1 MNPLPSNWVDEIFR
15 RFHGRFGNRFLAE
28 YSTGRVGKSG
38 HDEGLENA
46 KRVWADELAG
56 FSPDEIKRGLS
67 AQYEYLPDCDKFK
80 SACRPAIAT
89 EYAFYEAVD
98 QMRLRSENKDKW
110 SSAAIYWAAV
120 ELGNDLHNFP
130 YQSIQWRWKTAY
142 ENAKNKVAS
151 GALPN
156 EIPQR
161 LVSLPSPGK
170 STVSKEESEKRW
182 AEVHAVLNKKVM
194 KI

>member
-28 YSTGRVGKSG
+28 FTTGQIGKTG

-46 KRVWADELAG
+46 KLVWAEELAG
-56 FSPDEIKRGLS
+56 FAPDEIKRGLS

-80 SACRPAIAT
+80 LACRPAIAL
-89 EYAFYEAVD
+89 EQAFYEAVE
-98 QMRLRSENKDKW
+98 QMRLRSDNKDEW

-130 YQSIQWRWKTAY
+130 YHAIQWRWKTAY
-142 ENAKNKVAS
+142 EAAKKKIENCS
-151 GALPN
+151 LPN
-156 EIPQR
+156 QVPQR
-161 LVSLPSPGK
+161 LVALPSPGK
-170 STVSKEESEKRW
+170 STISNEESEKRW
-182 AEVHAVLNKKVM
+182 AKVYEILNKKVVR
-194 KI
+194 I